1 METPMTR
8 GATPVLVADDNRV
21 VRRLV
26 SARLRDAGYRVAEA
40 SDGAA
45 ALAEFE
51 REPVPVVV
59 TDLNMPR
66 LDGLGLL
73 AALRRREEPPEVI
86 VLTGTRASDVEAAVQ
101 ALRLG
106 AHDYISK
113 TPASLD
119 AVALAVERAVE
130 KWRLREENARLLGD
144 LHRLSLTDGLTGVG
158 NRRAFDEALRQ
169 EIARARRLG
178 CGLALALLDID
189 DFKRINDTMGHQA
202 GDLVLVDFVGRV
214 LSVARGA
221 DRLFRYG
228 GEEFA
233 LLVSDADLSGALAA
247 ARRIVEAV
255 AREPLRA
262 GHDAAAV
269 TCSVGV
275 AELGASDDTLGAE
288 LVGRSDA
295 ALYAAKRAGRN
306 CAIAFTKAAN
316 GPGLPPTADETLPD
330 RLAGRC

>member
-1 METPMTR
+1 MTR
-8 GATPVLVADDNRV
+8 GATPVLVADDNQV

-26 SARLRDAGYRVAEA
+26 SARLRAAGYRVAEA
-40 SDGAA
+40 SDGVA

-73 AALRRREEPPEVI
+73 SALRRREEPPEVI

-106 AHDYISK
+106 AHDDISK

-119 AVALAVERAVE
+119 AVALAVERAEE

-158 NRRAFDEALRQ
+158 NRRAFDEALAQ

-178 CGLALALLDID
+178 CDLSLAILDLD
-189 DFKRINDTMGHQA
+189 HFKRVNDTMGHQA

-214 LSVARGA
+214 LSVARSS

-233 LLVSDADLSGALAA
+233 LLLSDAGLSGALAL

-255 AREPLRA
+255 AREPLRS
-262 GHDAAAV
+262 GHLAAVV

-275 AELGASDDTLGAE
+275 AELSASDDTLGAE
-288 LVGRSDA
+288 LVERSDA
-295 ALYAAKRAGRN
+295 ALYTAKRAGRN
-306 CAIAFTKAAN
+306 RAIAFADAVN
-316 GPGLPPTADETLPD
+316 VPGLPPTADETSLG
-330 RLAGRC
+330 RHAGQC

>member
-8 GATPVLVADDNRV
+8 GATPVLVADDNSV
-21 VRRLV
+21 VRRMV
-26 SARLRDAGYRVAEA
+26 SARLRKAGYRVAEA

-73 AALRRREEPPEVI
+73 SALRRREEPPEVI
-86 VLTGTRASDVEAAVQ
+86 VLTGNRASDVEAAVQ

-130 KWRLREENARLLGD
+130 KFRLRQENARLLGD
-144 LHRLSLTDGLTGVG
+144 LQRLSLTDGLTGIG

-178 CGLALALLDID
+178 CDFALALLDID
-189 DFKRINDTMGHQA
+189 HFKRINDTMGHQA
-202 GDLVLVDFVGRV
+202 GDHALVDFVGRV
-214 LSVARGA
+214 LSVARSS

-233 LLVSDADLSGALAA
+233 LLLSDAGLSGALVVG
-247 ARRIVEAV
+247 RRIVEAV
-255 AREPLRA
+255 AREPLRS
-262 GHDAAAV
+262 GDDAAAV

-275 AELGASDDTLGAE
+275 SELVASDDTLGAE

-306 CAIAFTKAAN
+306 RAIAFAEAAN
-316 GPGLPPTADETLPD
+316 GAGLPPAADETSS
-330 RLAGRC
+330 GRHAE

>member
-1 METPMTR
+1 MTR

-21 VRRLV
+21 VRLLV
-26 SARLRDAGYRVAEA
+26 SARLREAGYRVAEA
-40 SDGAA
+40 SDGVA

-73 AALRRREEPPEVI
+73 AALRRREQPPEVI

-113 TPASLD
+113 APASLD

-130 KWRLREENARLLGD
+130 KWRLRTENARLLGE

-178 CGLALALLDID
+178 CGLSLAILDLD
-189 DFKRINDTMGHQA
+189 HFKRVNDTMGHQA
-202 GDLVLVDFVGRV
+202 GDLVLVDFVERV

-233 LLVSDADLSGALAA
+233 LLLSDADLSGALSF
-247 ARRIVEAV
+247 ARRVVEAV
-255 AREPLRA
+255 ARKPLRS
-262 GHDAAAV
+262 GQDAAVV
-269 TCSVGV
+269 TCSAGV
-275 AELGASDDTLGAE
+275 AELGASDDALGAE

-295 ALYAAKRAGRN
+295 ALYAAKQAGRN
-306 CAIAFTKAAN
+306 RAIALALAAN
-316 GPGLPPTADETLPD
+316 GPILPPTADEMSP
-330 RLAGRC
+330 GRHAARP

>member
-1 METPMTR
+1 MTR

-26 SARLRDAGYRVAEA
+26 AMRLRAAGYRVAEA
-40 SDGAA
+40 SDGVA
-45 ALAEFE
+45 ALVEFE

-73 AALRRREEPPEVI
+73 AALRRREQPPEVI

-130 KWRLREENARLLGD
+130 KWRLRTENARLLGD

-169 EIARARRLG
+169 EIARARRVG
-178 CGLALALLDID
+178 CDLALAILDID
-189 DFKRINDTMGHQA
+189 HFKRVNDTMGHQA
-202 GDLVLVDFVGRV
+202 GDLALVDFVGRV
-214 LSVARGA
+214 SSVARGA

-233 LLVSDADLSGALAA
+233 LLLSDTDLSGALALG
-247 ARRIVEAV
+247 RRIVEAV
-255 AREPLRA
+255 AREPLRS
-262 GHDAAAV
+262 GHQPAVV

-288 LVGRSDA
+288 LVERSDA
-295 ALYAAKRAGRN
+295 ALYAAKEAGRN
-306 CAIAFTKAAN
+306 RAIAFALAAN
-316 GPGLPPTADETLPD
+316 GPGLPPTADGVSPG
-330 RLAGRC
+330 RHAGRC

>member
-21 VRRLV
+21 IRRLV
-26 SARLRDAGYRVAEA
+26 SARLRVAGFLVAEA
-40 SDGAA
+40 SDGVA

-51 REPVPVVV
+51 RAPVPVVV

-73 AALRRREEPPEVI
+73 AALRSREQPPEVI

-113 TPASLD
+113 APASLD

-130 KWRLREENARLLGD
+130 KWQLRAENARLLGE

-169 EIARARRLG
+169 EIARARRVG
-178 CGLALALLDID
+178 CDLALALLDID
-189 DFKRINDTMGHQA
+189 HFKRVNDTMGHQA
-202 GDLVLVDFVGRV
+202 GDLALVAFVGRV
-214 LSVARGA
+214 RSVARDA

-233 LLVSDADLSGALAA
+233 LLLSDTDLSGALVL
-247 ARRIVEAV
+247 ARRIVETV
-255 AREPLRA
+255 AREPLRS
-262 GHDAAAV
+262 GHDVAVV
-269 TCSVGV
+269 TCSAGV

-295 ALYAAKRAGRN
+295 ALFAAKGAGRN
-306 CAIAFTKAAN
+306 RAIAFALAAN
-316 GPGLPPTADETLPD
+316 GPDLPPTADEPSP
-330 RLAGRC
+330 GRHAERC

>member
-1 METPMTR
+1 MPTRR
-8 GATPVLVADDNRV
+8 GATPVLVADDNTV

-26 SARLRDAGYRVAEA
+26 SARLRDAGYRVTEA

-86 VLTGTRASDVEAAVQ
+86 VLTGTHARDIEAAVQ

-119 AVALAVERAVE
+119 AVALAVERAAE
-130 KWRLREENARLLGD
+130 KWRLREENARLLGA

-178 CGLALALLDID
+178 CALALALLDID
-189 DFKRINDTMGHQA
+189 HFKRVNDTMGHQA
-202 GDLVLVDFVGRV
+202 GDLALVDFVERV
-214 LSVARGA
+214 RSVARSA

-233 LLVSDADLSGALAA
+233 LLLSDAGLSGGLAL

-255 AREPLRA
+255 AREPLRV
-262 GHDAAAV
+262 GHDAAVV

-275 AELGASDDTLGAE
+275 AELGASDDTLGTE

-306 CAIAFTKAAN
+306 RAIAFSDVAN
-316 GPGLPPTADETLPD
+316 GPRLPPTADETLPD

>member
-1 METPMTR
+1 MTECS
-8 GATPVLVADDNRV
+8 TQVLVADDNLV
-21 VRRLV
+21 IRRLV
-26 SARLRDAGYRVAEA
+26 SARLRSAGYRVAEA

-45 ALAEFE
+45 ALKEFE
-51 REPVPVVV
+51 RDPVPVVV

-86 VLTGTRASDVEAAVQ
+86 VLTGTRARDVEAAVQ

-130 KWRLREENARLLGD
+130 KHRLRAENARLLD
-144 LHRLSLTDGLTGVG
+144 AFHRRSLTDELTGTG
-158 NRRAFDEALRQ
+158 NRRAFDEALPQ

-189 DFKRINDTMGHQA
+189 YFKRVNDAMGHQA
-202 GDLVLVDFVGRV
+202 GDLVLTAFVARV
-214 LSVARGA
+214 LSVARTS
-221 DRLFRYG
+221 DRFFRYG

-233 LLVSDADLSGALAA
+233 LLLSDACLTGALAV
-247 ARRIVEAV
+247 ARRIVETV
-255 AREPLRA
+255 AQEPLRA
-262 GHDAAAV
+262 GQVAVVV

-275 AELGASDDTLGAE
+275 AELGASDDSLGRE
-288 LVGRSDA
+288 LLGRSDA
-295 ALYAAKRAGRN
+295 ALYGAKRGGRN
-306 CAIAFTKAAN
+306 CAVAFTDAGKAPRLPLTV
-316 GPGLPPTADETLPD
+316 GELLPGGV
-330 RLAGRC
+330 AGRC

>member
-1 METPMTR
+1 MTR

-21 VRRLV
+21 IRQLV
-26 SARLRDAGYRVAEA
+26 SARLRVAGYQVAEA
-40 SDGAA
+40 SDGVA

-73 AALRRREEPPEVI
+73 AALRRREVPPEVI
-86 VLTGTRASDVEAAVQ
+86 LLTGTRASDVEAAVQ

-119 AVALAVERAVE
+119 AVALAVEQAVE
-130 KWRLREENARLLGD
+130 KWRLRAENARLLDD

-169 EIARARRLG
+169 EIARARRMG
-178 CGLALALLDID
+178 CDLALALLDID
-189 DFKRINDTMGHQA
+189 HFKRVNDTMGHQS
-202 GDLVLVDFVGRV
+202 GDLALVDFVGRV
-214 LSVARGA
+214 ISIARGG

-233 LLVSDADLSGALAA
+233 LLLSDTDLSGALAL
-247 ARRIVEAV
+247 ARRVVETV
-255 AREPLRA
+255 AREPLHS
-262 GHDAAAV
+262 GNDAAVV

-275 AELGASDDTLGAE
+275 AELGTSDDILGAE
-288 LVGRSDA
+288 LVRRSDA
-295 ALYAAKRAGRN
+295 ALYAAKGAGRN
-306 CAIAFTKAAN
+306 RAIAFALAASS
-316 GPGLPPTADETLPD
+316 PGHEPSPGSV
-330 RLAGRC
+330 AGRC